1 MGSRSRV
8 TTLADVK
15 EKEDEKLILS
25 SAQYKN
31 LLKTIA
37 SYEKQLTDAEE
48 SNDKNEIM
56 IITLKNTCLKL
67 KELSKQYKNAI
78 GDKERLEE
86 ANRKYLEQM
95 SENALKITDEINNK
109 KMSKHSKKTREELE
123 KIALEELNVF
133 YKELNMEELY

>member
-25 SAQYKN
+25 SAQYKS

-48 SNDKNEIM
+48 ANDKNEIM

-109 KMSKHSKKTREELE
+109 KMSKNSKKTR
-123 KIALEELNVF
+123 
-133 YKELNMEELY
+133 

>member
-48 SNDKNEIM
+48 ANDKNEIM

-86 ANRKYLEQM
+86 ANRRYLEQM

-123 KIALEELNVF
+123 KIELE
-133 YKELNMEELY
+133 

>member
-48 SNDKNEIM
+48 ANDKNEIM

-86 ANRKYLEQM
+86 ANRRYLEQM

-109 KMSKHSKKTREELE
+109 KMSKHSKKTREEIE
-123 KIALEELNVF
+123 KIEFEELNVF
-133 YKELNMEELY
+133 YKELNMDELY

>member
-25 SAQYKN
+25 SAQYKS

-48 SNDKNEIM
+48 ANDKNEIM

-86 ANRKYLEQM
+86 ANRRYLEQM

-123 KIALEELNVF
+123 KNSIGRIKCIL
-133 YKELNMEELY
+133 

>member
-1 MGSRSRV
+1 MSLTK
-8 TTLADVK
+8 TTVIDQITITESGFITYREATRIM
-15 EKEDEKLILS
+15 EDG
-25 SAQYKN
+25 
-31 LLKTIA
+31 
-37 SYEKQLTDAEE
+37 
-48 SNDKNEIM
+48 
-56 IITLKNTCLKL
+56 